1 VVVNGPFAP
10 ARRGGVNA
18 LLRTWARHVRVAPIA
33 IGAVAGLAAAGLLHE
48 RHPVRI
54 DGAGKIVG
62 LARVIDGDSLVVAGV
77 EIRLYGIDAPEY
89 RQLCLRGGQ
98 PWPCGLH
105 ALLALRAMTGSR
117 RVECVAREVDRYD
130 RTIAVCS
137 AGGVELNA
145 AMVEAGNAVAYGAYE
160 AEERA
165 ARNARRGIWSSSFE
179 YPAVWRAKHPR

>member
-1 VVVNGPFAP
+1 VVVNGPFA
-10 ARRGGVNA
+10 AERRRGADA
-18 LLRTWARHVRVAPIA
+18 LLRTWTRHVRMAPIA
-33 IGAVAGLAAAGLLHE
+33 IGAIAGLAAAGLLHE
-48 RHPVRI
+48 RRPIRI
-54 DGAGKIVG
+54 EGAGKIAG

-117 RVECVAREVDRYD
+117 RVECLPREIDRYD

-145 AMVEAGNAVAYGAYE
+145 AMVAAGNAVAYGAYE
-160 AEERA
+160 TEERA
-165 ARNARRGIWSSSFE
+165 AREARRGIWSSSFE
-179 YPAVWRAKHPR
+179 HPAVWRAKHPR